1 VRKGRQVTIFV
12 TRSHYRD
19 CPSRR
24 REWGKKAKGA
34 PAEEGRGRSGSGQNQ
49 SGGPFPWD
57 ATGTPRGRHGDA
69 TGTPRGRNRDVTET
83 PRGRN
88 RDSGSTRPRIKDL
101 RRVASRRVASSRGA
115 LGSSWRIRD
124 VRNARAPPGEPD
136 DDRRARVARW
146 GGDGDGEVATP
157 RL

>member
-1 VRKGRQVTIFV
+1 VNGERKQRERRQKKEGGEAEAGKIN
-12 TRSHYRD
+12 RAA
-19 CPSRR
+19 PSR
-24 REWGKKAKGA
+24 GTA
-34 PAEEGRGRSGSGQNQ
+34 PGRHG
-49 SGGPFPWD
+49 D

-69 TGTPRGRNRDVTET
+69 TGTSRRRHGDATET
-83 PRGRN
+83 RVRPVRGL
-88 RDSGSTRPRIKDL
+88 RIC
-101 RRVASRRVASSRGA
+101 VASRRVASSRGA